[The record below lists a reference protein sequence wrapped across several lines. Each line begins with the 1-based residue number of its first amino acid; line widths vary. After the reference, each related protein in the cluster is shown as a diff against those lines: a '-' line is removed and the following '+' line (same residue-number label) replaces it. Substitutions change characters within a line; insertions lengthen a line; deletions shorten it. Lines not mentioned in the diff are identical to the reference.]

1 VKIREL
7 KTVRG
12 VLGDIDGVG
21 WRWPFLVAEGL
32 ARKKAI
38 FACTQ
43 WAREDSREADFV
55 ERVSLA
61 SAIYLELME
70 RLGKEEAF
78 EAMRR
83 LLVPIGCN
91 EQWAHLRSLGNT
103 AQTPMGRL
111 MAFHQL
117 MDKKGAPQ
125 FNQRDYLERS
135 EDACHFAIKRCVFH
149 DFFTQAGTPELT
161 KLFCEVDRQFFG
173 PAFPELEFHRGGSWE
188 NTIAY
193 GRESCTF
200 IFERRPIHQ
209 QGMLESTGVT
219 L

>member
-1 VKIREL
+1 MKIREL
-7 KTVRG
+7 KTVRNI
-12 VLGDIDGVG
+12 LGEVDGVG
-21 WRWPFLVAEGL
+21 QTWPFLVVKGL

-38 FACTQ
+38 FASTQ
-43 WAREDSREADFV
+43 WAREKSRESDFV
-55 ERVSLA
+55 KRFSLA
-61 SAIYLELME
+61 SAIYLELIG
-70 RLGKEEAF
+70 RIGKEEAF
-78 EAMRR
+78 EAMQRI
-83 LLVPIGCN
+83 LVPIGCN
-91 EQWAHLRSLGNT
+91 EQWAHLRSLGNA

-125 FNQRDYLERS
+125 FNQREYLERS
-135 EDACHFAIKRCVFH
+135 ENVCHFAIKRCIFH

-173 PAFPELEFHRGGSWE
+173 PAFPDLKFHRGDSWE

-200 IFERRPIHQ
+200 IFEKTCPS
-209 QGMLESTGVT
+209 LAAVYA
-219 L
+219 